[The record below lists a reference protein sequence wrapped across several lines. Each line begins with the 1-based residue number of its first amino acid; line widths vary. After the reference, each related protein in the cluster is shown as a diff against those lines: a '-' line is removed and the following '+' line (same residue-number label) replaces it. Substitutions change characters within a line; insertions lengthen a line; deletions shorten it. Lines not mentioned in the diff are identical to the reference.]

1 MLDFTSS
8 LYLGLRHPSHSLG
21 PWQNLTAGAPV
32 ALSEP
37 AGNRLAAH
45 LLAELQGCER
55 GLLAPSTLH
64 LFWDLFGILG
74 NEPTAIYLDSGAYP
88 IARWGVERAAG
99 KGIRVREFPHHSPE
113 TLRRLLQ
120 RHKGRNAR
128 PLIVTDGFC
137 PACGRP
143 APVAEYLACARIHGG
158 LLIIDDTQSLGILG
172 RSPGLAAPY
181 GRGGGGVLRRTG
193 VSGPEIIMASSLAKG
208 FGVPMAALGGS
219 RDIIRLFEEK
229 SETRVHCSQPSAAVI
244 QAALHALRV
253 NSLSGDA
260 LRLRLARLVA
270 RFRGRLADACLS
282 TTGGIF
288 PFQTLV
294 PVPGIDSA
302 SIHENLVRR
311 GVKAVL
317 HKGGRGRAPLI
328 SFIVTAR
335 HTPFEIDHAAGIIDE
350 VVKREMP
357 MRQNG
362 GGYGKLVHV

>member
-8 LYLGLRHPSHSLG
+8 IYLGFRHPSHSLG
-21 PWQNLTAGAPV
+21 PWQNLTAGAPA
-32 ALSEP
+32 ALSET
-37 AGNRLAAH
+37 AGNRLAARS
-45 LLAELQGCER
+45 LAELQGCER

-99 KGIRVREFPHHSPE
+99 KGTRVREFSHHSPE
-113 TLRRLLQ
+113 VLRRLLQ
-120 RHKGRNAR
+120 RQKGRNAR

-172 RSPGLAAPY
+172 HSPCRAAPY
-181 GRGGGGVLRRTG
+181 GRGGGGVLRRFG
-193 VSGPEIIMASSLAKG
+193 IHDPEIILVSSLAKG
-208 FGVPMAALGGS
+208 FGVPMAVLSGS
-219 RDIIRLFEEK
+219 RESIGLFEER
-229 SETRVHCSQPSAAVI
+229 SETRVHCSQPSSAVI
-244 QAALHALRV
+244 HAALHAIRV
-253 NSLSGDA
+253 NSVSGDA

-270 RFRGRLADACLS
+270 RFRGGLADAGLS

-294 PVPGIDSA
+294 PVPRIDSA
-302 SIHENLVRR
+302 SLHENLLRR

-317 HKGGRGRAPLI
+317 HKGGRGKAPLV
-328 SFIVTAR
+328 SFIITAR
-335 HTPFEIDHAAGIIDE
+335 HTPFEIDQAVEIIDE
-350 VVKREMP
+350 IVNSETP